1 MAIYRITR
9 TTSPNLA
16 PASGSL
22 VPGQLAVEMA
32 TQPNPRLWV
41 GVPTNIDPTGR
52 RLLVSGS
59 GGGGGGGIPDA
70 PTDGQIYG
78 RNGEAESWV
87 PVLPLSGGT
96 LQGQIALN
104 NIATIPM
111 EPTPLEQIGGFLGFP
126 VSMTAPATPNVGD
139 LWFNTNLGQLEVWNG
154 TAWVPQT
161 EGYIPV
167 SGGSMTGNLILDGP
181 PSNASNPNQ
190 AATRGYVDELITGS
204 LQYLGTI
211 NGTTGIV
218 TYNASTGIIA
228 TYLVDPT
235 TVKDSYVICTVAG
248 IIPSSS
254 PFLAGQQLNVGDWV
268 VSDGTAWFV
277 ILVSGTAV
285 LATNVGV
292 APPVLGATNAQI
304 ALQALL
310 ANFNLYAPN
319 ASPSLTGIPTCPTP
333 PVSDH
338 SLEIANTAWVN
349 AAIALAL
356 QSVGGNVD
364 NVLMIG
370 DLQGAVSIAGSG
382 DFFDQLS
389 LSVDSSGSSA
399 STLPNF
405 ITSVQLTSP
414 DATSSVG

>member
-9 TTSPNLA
+9 TSSPNLA
-16 PASGSL
+16 PAAGSL

-32 TQPNPRLWV
+32 TQPSPRLWV
-41 GVPTNIDPTGR
+41 GVPVNIDPTGR

-59 GGGGGGGIPDA
+59 GGGGGGIPDA

-87 PVLPLSGGT
+87 PVLPLAGGT
-96 LQGQIALN
+96 MQGAINLN
-104 NIATIPM
+104 NVATTPV
-111 EPTPLEQIGGFLGFP
+111 EPVRLDQLGGLLGFP
-126 VSMTAPATPNVGD
+126 VSMTAPTTPVVGQ
-139 LWFNTNLGQLEVWNG
+139 LWFNTNTGQLEVWNG

-161 EGYIPV
+161 GGYIPV

-181 PSNASNPNQ
+181 PSNASPPNQ
-190 AATRGYVDELITGS
+190 AATRGYVDDLITGS

-211 NGTTGIV
+211 SGATGIV
-218 TYNASTGIIA
+218 TYNVSTGITA

-285 LATNVGV
+285 LAINVGV

-310 ANFNLYAPN
+310 SNFNLYAPN
-319 ASPSLTGIPTCPTP
+319 ASPSLTGLPTCPTP
-333 PVSDH
+333 PIGDH

-356 QSVGGNVD
+356 QTVGGNVD
-364 NVLMIG
+364 NILMIG
-370 DLQGAVSIAGSG
+370 DLQGAESIAGSG
-382 DFFDQLS
+382 DFFDQVS
-389 LSVDSSGSSA
+389 LSQDATGSSA

-405 ITSVQLTSP
+405 VTSVQLTSP
-414 DATSSVG
+414 DANSTVGG